1 VHNWFGNYAT
11 GHAKDAK
18 LSKSKSDT
26 RGHPTSSKSW
36 TAKSVCG
43 HLFTKRISDEQ
54 MRLSDGEKEIGKY
67 HAALSNVFD
76 ELNVEELKQC
86 EETAVVWNTQPMP
99 DDMQRK

>member
-1 VHNWFGNYAT
+1 MRNWFGNYAT

-26 RGHPTSSKSW
+26 RGHPTSSKLW

-76 ELNVEELKQC
+76 ELNAEELKQC

>member
-1 VHNWFGNYAT
+1 VRNWFGNYAT

-76 ELNVEELKQC
+76 ELNAEELKQC

>member
-1 VHNWFGNYAT
+1 M
-11 GHAKDAK
+11 K
-18 LSKSKSDT
+18 
-26 RGHPTSSKSW
+26 
-36 TAKSVCG
+36 
-43 HLFTKRISDEQ
+43 
-54 MRLSDGEKEIGKY
+54 LSDGEKEIRKY